1 MQEAEEI
8 RKLGCSSDRDLM
20 EYFRKKHRNLEKSDP
35 NKNLSCFSWR
45 PPVEEVASSDKR
57 DYNEEQTLNTNDIQ
71 MNDYEKV
78 GL

>member
-35 NKNLSCFSWR
+35 NKNLTCFSWR
-45 PPVEEVASSDKR
+45 PPVEGVASSDKR
-57 DYNEEQTLNTNDIQ
+57 DDNEEQMLNTNDIQ

>member
-20 EYFRKKHRNLEKSDP
+20 EYFRKKHMNKEKSDP
-35 NKNLSCFSWR
+35 IKNLSCFSWR
-45 PPVEEVASSDKR
+45 PPVEGVASSDKR
-57 DYNEEQTLNTNDIQ
+57 DDNEEQMLNTNDIQ
-71 MNDYEKV
+71 MNDSDQV